1 MADSGDSDSDSDIN
15 MHQPKKAIV
24 SSDKNSIVFYY
35 VFNLNLY
42 CLQII
47 DSDEESSSSSSDGES
62 DKCPICL
69 TRLGQQDLASPNSCL
84 HTFCLNCLTEW
95 GKVNIYFIE
104 PYVSYIIYLC
114 FYF

>member
-15 MHQPKKAIV
+15 MHQPKKSNV
-24 SSDKNSIVFYY
+24 RLDKNLIVLYF
-35 VFNLNLY
+35 VLNFTFY

-47 DSDEESSSSSSDGES
+47 ESDEESSSSSSDGES

-95 GKVNIYFIE
+95 GKVKYF
-104 PYVSYIIYLC
+104 
-114 FYF
+114 